1 MEKNLQTKQTQNRAR
16 VNNKTIALSKFTL
29 TPAKCYIKL
38 AGGET
43 NTTFEEVWS

>member
-1 MEKNLQTKQTQNRAR
+1 MEKNLQTKKTQNRAR

-43 NTTFEEVWS
+43 NTTFEEV